1 MTSPKQRFLADPVKV
16 KAWNDVVGSTAFI
29 EAMDAALLEL
39 VHRTQAGEVYLSQ
52 AALHRLVGAKQLS
65 SILMNLGL
73 KAEPP
78 ERAPNMNL
86 ETDDG
91 LVPKHLKPTT
101 TQL

>member
-1 MTSPKQRFLADPVKV
+1 MTSPKQRFLADPAKV
-16 KAWNDVVGSTAFI
+16 KAWNDMVGSATFV
-29 EAMDAALLEL
+29 EAMDAAVLEL

-52 AALHRLVGAKQLS
+52 AALHRIVGAKQLS

-73 KAEPP
+73 RVEPV

-91 LVPKHLKPTT
+91 AVPKHLKPTT
-101 TQL
+101 I